1 LIEAGAAPCI
11 LGHNQCMV
19 EAQAPP
25 IIIIVLLPVG
35 VVVGAILMRVFVNR
49 PSRSIIPLYAA
60 SLPIASAI
68 DVPVPLPAPF
78 NSLSSLLGA
87 VAIGTCAAH
96 LLVHRRARIPSASA
110 GIWALFLSWVCL
122 TGFWALEPV
131 SAFRTM
137 MIASSLIML
146 MLIVAALPLDVK
158 DFEVIRRAVM
168 ISGLIVG
175 LYGVYLQAAGA
186 QFPTHGVSQRF
197 SITSDA
203 EQSDPNILAASL
215 LMPLGL
221 AIEQTILGTPK
232 WRSWRSRA
240 LGTTATLFTV
250 VAIAFTAS
258 RGGLVS
264 AIVLFAGTLFY
275 CAKAPGGRIRVR
287 ATLRNIAVA
296 LFGGVI
302 AVMLSNYFLP
312 RLTARAETRLLNPA
326 IQRTLR
332 AQGDPSGRAEIWQA
346 GLVACE
352 NHCLLGVGIGN
363 FARIY
368 NEVFAFSGAGK
379 HVGSNRVAH
388 NLYLSLAVETGFVGL
403 TLFGIG
409 LATEWARL
417 SSTRM
422 MSIGPSF
429 KPLLI
434 GLLIANI
441 FLSAVWFKYFWLV
454 FTLIRAAEASVSP
467 LVEVERDHP
476 LPAQVRWSAYAA
488 DA

>member
-1 LIEAGAAPCI
+1 MTHVG
-11 LGHNQCMV
+11 
-19 EAQAPP
+19 
-25 IIIIVLLPVG
+25 LLPG
-35 VVVGAILMRVFVNR
+35 ALLLAAILMRIFVIR
-49 PSRSIIPLYAA
+49 PSRTIVPLYAA

-68 DVPVPLPAPF
+68 DVPIPLPAPF
-78 NSLSSLLGA
+78 NSLSSVLGA
-87 VAIGTCAAH
+87 VAIVTCAGH
-96 LLVHRRARIPSASA
+96 LLIYRRTSIPSGNA
-110 GIWALFLSWVCL
+110 GLWVLFLGWACL
-122 TGFWALEPV
+122 TGFWALEPA

-137 MIASSLIML
+137 MIASSLIAL
-146 MLIVAALPLDVK
+146 MLIVSALPLTAR
-158 DFEVIRRAVM
+158 DFEAIRFAVM
-168 ISGLIVG
+168 LSGLIVG
-175 LYGVYLQAAGA
+175 LYAVYLQAIGA

-197 SITSDA
+197 SITTDP

-221 AIEQTILGTPK
+221 ALEQMVLGTSRW
-232 WRSWRSRA
+232 WRNWSDSRSRA
-240 LGTTATLFTV
+240 LGTIAALFTT
-250 VAIAFTAS
+250 ISILFTAS

-264 AIVLFAGTLFY
+264 AIIVFAGTLFY
-275 CAKAPGGRIRVR
+275 CAKAPGGRERVR
-287 ATLRNIAVA
+287 ATLRSIGVTLLGGTIA
-296 LFGGVI
+296 I
-302 AVMLSNYFLP
+302 MLTAYFLP

-332 AQGDPSGRAEIWQA
+332 AQGDPSGRGEIWQA

-368 NEVFAFSGAGK
+368 NQVFAFSGADEN
-379 HVGSNRVAH
+379 VGYNRVAH
-388 NLYLSLAVETGFVGL
+388 NLYLSLAVETGLVGL
-403 TLFGIG
+403 TLFGVA
-409 LATEWARL
+409 LVAEWARL
-417 SSTRM
+417 SSPRM

-454 FTLIRAAEASVSP
+454 FTLIRAAEASASP
-467 LVEVERDHP
+467 SMELERDHP
-476 LPAQVRWSAYAA
+476 LPPQVRWSAYAA